1 MIIRMLGECL
11 IRPWNKW
18 VWCKC
23 HTVILVLFVLLIG
36 DRTFILAQDIKLR
49 AIITRNDMWTNG
61 LLKTAIQIKSDDN
74 PLPLVGLS
82 CDFAAGPELNA
93 IVSTQPE
100 WNPSLDDRFET
111 YYLPSKESCRLVI
124 VPDLSKKSVQEW
136 DKDNKMVLDQGWQ
149 TLVTVPWEIMDLNK
163 SMLEFKKETCQALV
177 WKDKHAVPVEMHSQP
192 LSFSLVPVKRDSVQ
206 LRMIIAQNWG
216 DVDGKFKVA
225 LQARSLSDTAPLSLI
240 HFQSHIYFDEGL
252 DPDPENPVEEFG
264 HAGYMPSVN
273 VMSDHYEIS
282 LSWNADN
289 EQPPGWQIG
298 NMWQTIGTLVWNI
311 QPEAFTSISFDEGAT
326 LMAVTAD
333 PESKPPGEISLL
345 HIVHQELG
353 LVDLLLADNPLLQVR
368 AIVTRNESFMGGEIV
383 LDLQVRGQHSDP
395 VRTLQSFHAD
405 LISERIKP
413 LGQDSLAV
421 WMVDDSRGYQA
432 DIHFNEQLT
441 SLAIES
447 LDRGTNFNGYDIGP
461 EWSPLVRLRWQ
472 RVDESP
478 LAIYLD
484 NIRAYFY
491 ENRSNTPVGRIFP
504 WRIDNKNLEAQSYAI
519 ELSSFEAIARDGSV
533 HLNWQTQSET
543 NNVGFYLVRSD
554 QEWGAYKQINKQL
567 IPGAMNSQTRHA
579 YTFID
584 QTVQAGNRYFYKLLD
599 VDVSGLETLHGPISI
614 DVTES
619 AQIQLQQNF
628 PNPFNFNTKIEFSIQ
643 EQSSVLLQIFNV
655 RGQLIHTL
663 VDTDLPAGKHRA
675 LWDATDEQGMPVS
688 SGVYILRLTSQG
700 KRLTK
705 KMHYLKN

>member
-1 MIIRMLGECL
+1 MLGKSL
-11 IRPWNKW
+11 VSPSGKRM
-18 VWCKC
+18 WCKC
-23 HTVILVLFVLLIG
+23 HTLILVLLVLLIG
-36 DRTFILAQDIKLR
+36 DRTFVLAQDIKLR
-49 AIITRNDMWTNG
+49 AIVTRNDMWTNG
-61 LLKTAIQIKSDDN
+61 LLKTAIQVKCKEGQI
-74 PLPLVGLS
+74 PLAGLS
-82 CDFAAGPELNA
+82 CDFTAGPELTP
-93 IVSTQPE
+93 VSSLQPE
-100 WNPSLDDRFET
+100 WNPLLNDRFET
-111 YYLPSKESCRLVI
+111 YYLTSKESCRLMI

-136 DKDNKMVLDQGWQ
+136 CEETMPVLDQGWQ
-149 TLVTVPWEIMDLNK
+149 TLVTVPWKIMDLTK
-163 SMLEFKKETCQALV
+163 STLEFKKETCQALV
-177 WKDKHAVPVEMHSQP
+177 WKDKHAIPVAMHSQS
-192 LSFSLVPVKRDSVQ
+192 LSFSLAPVKQDSVQ

-225 LQARSLSDTAPLSLI
+225 LQARTVSDKAPLSLI

-264 HAGYMPSVN
+264 HSGYTPFVKVMP
-273 VMSDHYEIS
+273 DHYEIS
-282 LSWNADN
+282 LSWSADSAHT
-289 EQPPGWQIG
+289 PDWQLDK
-298 NMWQTIGTLVWNI
+298 MWQTIGILVWNI
-311 QPEAFTSISFDEGAT
+311 QPEAFTSVSFDEGASVMT
-326 LMAVTAD
+326 VTAD

-345 HIVHQELG
+345 HISHKELG

-395 VRTLQSFHAD
+395 VRTLQSFRAD

-413 LGQDSLAV
+413 FGKDSLAV
-421 WMVDDSRGYQA
+421 WMIDGSQGYQA
-432 DIHFNEQLT
+432 DIHFDEQKT
-441 SLAIES
+441 CLAIES
-447 LDRGTNFNGYDIGP
+447 MDVGTDFMGYDIGP

-472 RVDESP
+472 RLDESP

-519 ELSSFEAIARDGSV
+519 ELSSFDATAHDGSV
-533 HLNWQTQSET
+533 HLSWQTQSET
-543 NNVGFYLVRSD
+543 NNVGFHLIRSD
-554 QEWGAYKQINKQL
+554 QERGVYKQINEQL

-579 YTFID
+579 YTFED
-584 QTVQAGNRYFYKLLD
+584 KTVQAGHRYFYKLLD

-619 AQIQLQQNF
+619 IPLQLGQNY
-628 PNPFNFNTKIEFSIQ
+628 PNPFNFNTKIEFFIQ

-655 RGQLIHTL
+655 RGQLIDTL
-663 VDTDLPAGKHRA
+663 VDTELPAGKHHT

-688 SGVYILRLTSQG
+688 SGLYILQLTSQG
-700 KRLTK
+700 KRLIK